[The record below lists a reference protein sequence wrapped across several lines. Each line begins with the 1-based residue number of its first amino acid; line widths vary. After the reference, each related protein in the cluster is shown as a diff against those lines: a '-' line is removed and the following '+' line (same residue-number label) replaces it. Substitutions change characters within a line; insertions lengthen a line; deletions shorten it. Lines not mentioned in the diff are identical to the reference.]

1 MAKHHS
7 EDYKITAVKYYKK
20 NGSYRD
26 TCKIFKCSRSSLHR
40 WNKEYTK
47 KKSIKRKPSKRKRY
61 KVTKEIIK
69 FVKEHLKDK
78 PNATLQQL
86 RKLIKKKFKVDLH
99 HTTVYKILKE
109 ELNITRKKLRKRY
122 YPEKKL
128 LTEKEDQKKYYKRI
142 LKQKVDKIISID
154 ETSIYLNMTLNYGR
168 SKKGRRVYMKTH
180 IYPFKKFNVL
190 CAIKFGKVVGIEI
203 YEELKGGVKVNEFN
217 KFIDKYINKKYKNH
231 LILLDNASFHRSKL
245 IKQKIKDS
253 KNELLYT
260 IPYHPETNPIEEFF
274 SQLKHYVKL
283 ESPQT
288 YKEIVKVMKN
298 TIKDKIK
305 PLHIKN
311 YFNHLVIRAKKFK

>member
-1 MAKHHS
+1 L
-7 EDYKITAVKYYKK
+7 ED
-20 NGSYRD
+20 
-26 TCKIFKCSRSSLHR
+26 
-40 WNKEYTK
+40 
-47 KKSIKRKPSKRKRY
+47 
-61 KVTKEIIK
+61 
-69 FVKEHLKDK
+69 
-78 PNATLQQL
+78 
-86 RKLIKKKFKVDLH
+86 
-99 HTTVYKILKE
+99 
-109 ELNITRKKLRKRY
+109 LNITRKKLRKRY

-288 YKEIVKVMKN
+288 YKEIVKVMKK